1 MSLEAWFMDS
11 SDEDQR
17 KPHRLSPDQ
26 PVSLDE
32 LKTLGV
38 FYWKVTTQL
47 TANLAPVFYICT
59 VFIYK
64 ASYRLNMHCDL
75 SCRHFR
81 CSHISYVLIQQLLI
95 IHTQHTNLNKV
106 INLSQVLAVNATLLV
121 YVIITKDIH

>member
-17 KPHRLSPDQ
+17 KPHRLTPNQ

-38 FYWKVTTQL
+38 FYWKVTAQL
-47 TANLAPVFYICT
+47 TANLASRLTTINGVLYSHAAKVKFVKCYICT

-64 ASYRLNMHCDL
+64 ASYTFSRVK
-75 SCRHFR
+75 
-81 CSHISYVLIQQLLI
+81 YLL
-95 IHTQHTNLNKV
+95 
-106 INLSQVLAVNATLLV
+106 
-121 YVIITKDIH
+121 

>member
-17 KPHRLSPDQ
+17 KPHRLTPNQ

-47 TANLAPVFYICT
+47 TANLAVGLTTIHLYSCAAK
-59 VFIYK
+59 VKVCFIYALYSFAK
-64 ASYRLNMHCDL
+64 
-75 SCRHFR
+75 
-81 CSHISYVLIQQLLI
+81 LL
-95 IHTQHTNLNKV
+95 TR
-106 INLSQVLAVNATLLV
+106 
-121 YVIITKDIH
+121 